1 MSRVVKRFHN
11 HSALEFDEGSFNK
24 WCVYFINPEGKRKAP
39 LDQEYFLQLQDLSTR
54 YGAQKVYNDFVKIY
68 KLTGKDIDEN
78 VLDIISELSNEY
90 EDSLYADVLFTN
102 LYMAMIAE
110 ENWDGTRL
118 GKRIKRLGVHELLLK
133 NMSAENAANFMR
145 GMDWRQIDTLCKEN
159 GF

>member
-1 MSRVVKRFHN
+1 MSRVVKRFKN

-39 LDQEYFLQLQDLSTR
+39 LDQEYFLQLKDLSTR
-54 YGAQKVYNDFVKIY
+54 YGVQKVYSDFVKIY
-68 KLTGKDIDEN
+68 KLTGKDIDEK
-78 VLDIISELSNEY
+78 VLDKISELSNEY
-90 EDSLYADVLFTN
+90 EDSLYADILFTT

-110 ENWDGTRL
+110 ENWEGTRL
-118 GKRIKRLGVHELLLK
+118 GKRIKRLGVHELLLN